1 MLESLK
7 KNKLVFDT
15 VWFFRKMV
23 GITPESLNHDFYKK
37 RTPKLIED
45 YLQKN
50 QVKKLQIGCQDH
62 PMPDWLNAD
71 IEPKS
76 MDTILM
82 DATTTFPLP
91 SDTFDFV
98 FSEHMIEHVSL
109 EGGDKMIQECFRVMK
124 KGGKIRIVTPDLAFL
139 IDLYQKE
146 KSQVQEDYLKF
157 SQKYFTKYARPL
169 WDTMVINNFVR
180 DWGHQFIH
188 DEKSLRYLL
197 EKAGFT
203 NFKREKVYEST
214 EPTFQNLEK
223 HALEITEDFN
233 KLESIIVEAEK
244 P

>member
-7 KNKLVFDT
+7 KNKFIFDT
-15 VWFFRKMV
+15 VWFFRRMA
-23 GITPESLNHDFYKK
+23 GITPENLNENFYKK

-50 QVKKLQIGCQDH
+50 QTKKLQIGCQDH

-76 MDTILM
+76 IDTILM

-91 SDTFDFV
+91 NDTFDYV

-109 EGGDKMIQECFRVMK
+109 EGGDKMIQECYRVMK

-139 IDLYQKE
+139 IELYQKE
-146 KSQVQEDYLKF
+146 KTQVQEDYLKF
-157 SQKYFTKYARPL
+157 SNKYFTKYERPL

-188 DEKSLRYLL
+188 DEKSLKYLL
-197 EKAGFT
+197 EKAGFK
-203 NFKREKVYEST
+203 NFKREKVYESSD
-214 EPTFQNLEK
+214 PVFQNLEK
-223 HALEITEDFN
+223 HALEITETFN
-233 KLESIIVEAEK
+233 KLESIVVEAEK
-244 P
+244 